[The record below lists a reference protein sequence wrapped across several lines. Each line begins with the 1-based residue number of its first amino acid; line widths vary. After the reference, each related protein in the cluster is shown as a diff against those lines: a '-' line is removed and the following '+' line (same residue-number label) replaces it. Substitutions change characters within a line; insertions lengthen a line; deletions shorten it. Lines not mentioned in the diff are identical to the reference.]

1 MASIKGIELKNVKE
15 FLGHE
20 EETLVQGN
28 VYYKGKK
35 VGYYSQDA
43 WGGPDIFRLDYDLD
57 SKTRKEIEDITNNYV
72 GGILFEKLDKLTFGD
87 NDFYMNYAKNK
98 QIGYEYLF
106 MELLQ
111 LLEHEKLYKK
121 YSKKWH
127 LQDINIVYDSLFKM
141 HINNKL
147 RDEDKLKVYYK
158 YNSLNDCIIKE
169 V

>member
-57 SKTRKEIEDITNNYV
+57 SKIRKEIEEITNNYI
-72 GGILFEKLDKLTFGD
+72 GNELFRELDQLSGLDYTKF
-87 NDFYMNYAKNK
+87 NFVPR
-98 QIGYEYLF
+98 GYEYLF
-106 MELLQ
+106 MDLLQ

-127 LQDINIVYDSLFKM
+127 LQDINIVYDSRFKM

-147 RDEDKLKVYYK
+147 RDEDELKVYYK
-158 YNSLNDCIIKE
+158 YNSLNDFIIKE